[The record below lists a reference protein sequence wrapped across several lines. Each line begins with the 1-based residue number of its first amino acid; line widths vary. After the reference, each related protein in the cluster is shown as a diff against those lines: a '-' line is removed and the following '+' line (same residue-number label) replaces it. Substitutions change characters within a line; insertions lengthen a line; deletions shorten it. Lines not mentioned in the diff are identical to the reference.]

1 MSTHAL
7 NVQPSRTARHSGQLH
22 TNVSKT
28 NAYVMYTHNSD
39 HNVNIIYIY
48 IKYIYLKRHNII
60 HIMSNPNTI
69 VQVFVVIKIKFR
81 IYFLRDIT
89 TINSFQYTN
98 PVLLCIKLVPIAF
111 VQLNF
116 VAT

>member
-48 IKYIYLKRHNII
+48 NIYIKKDII
-60 HIMSNPNTI
+60 
-69 VQVFVVIKIKFR
+69 
-81 IYFLRDIT
+81 
-89 TINSFQYTN
+89 
-98 PVLLCIKLVPIAF
+98 
-111 VQLNF
+111 
-116 VAT
+116 